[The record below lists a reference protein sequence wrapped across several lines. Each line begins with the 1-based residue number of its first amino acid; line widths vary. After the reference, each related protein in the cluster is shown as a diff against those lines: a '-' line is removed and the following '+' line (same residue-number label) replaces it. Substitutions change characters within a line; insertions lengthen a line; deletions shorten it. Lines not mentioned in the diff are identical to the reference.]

1 MQATITAIAIYALKA
16 ALTLALLYTPY
27 ILFMRKETLFGTNR
41 TTLLLALLL
50 SFAIPCIDIPALHI
64 DLPFVQE
71 YESVAANI
79 TFEEPQRAILAEE
92 TTTAEVKSMTL
103 GEAVYYFLSLPYIV
117 ITLVVAAKKIVELAR
132 IRRNIRRGTLWK
144 EEKEEYTIYCHAGE
158 TAPYSWMKNIVISQ
172 EDYEK
177 FGKEII
183 LHEEGHIRHRHSW
196 DMLLISAA
204 ESLQWFNPFV
214 HMLATDLKDLHE
226 FQADAYVLQR
236 ENNSKKYQ
244 MLIIKKAVGHASY
257 TLANSFNHSKNLKK
271 RITMMLKKKSNP
283 VRCATA
289 LYILPAAALTL
300 SLFASPQET
309 VGNNLADDPVSVHK
323 SSETFEKNDT
333 TEERIY
339 KVCEKLPEFPGGTK
353 ALLKFLG
360 ENTKYPEE
368 ARKNGKEGR
377 AFIQFVISTDGSVCD
392 VKVVKS
398 AGDESLDNEAMR
410 VIASMPKWEPGTQGG
425 EKVRVQYTL
434 PVAFHIN
441 KPQSEKSATENP
453 VKNQVAIPKDA
464 KKNDI
469 IYEVCEKQPEFPGG
483 AFALMKFLRD
493 NIKYPEEARKDTIQG
508 KAHIQFVV
516 NTDGSICDI
525 KVAKSAGN
533 ESLDKEAVRVVA
545 SMPKWEPG
553 TQSGEKVRVRFVLPI
568 TYRLQ

>member
-50 SFAIPCIDIPALHI
+50 SFAIPFIDIPALHI

-71 YESVAANI
+71 YESVTANI
-79 TFEEPQRAILAEE
+79 TFEEPQRAILAKEP
-92 TTTAEVKSMTL
+92 TTAEVKSMTL
-103 GEAVYYFLSLPYIV
+103 WEAVYYFLCLPYIV

-214 HMLATDLKDLHE
+214 HMLATDLKDIHE

-244 MLIIKKAVGHASY
+244 MLIIRKAVGHASY

-283 VRCATA
+283 WRSVAA
-289 LYILPAAALTL
+289 LYLLPATALTL
-300 SLFASPQET
+300 SLFASPQEAAGT
-309 VGNNLADDPVSVHK
+309 ESNEPLTATIGKV
-323 SSETFEKNDT
+323 SETFVKNDT
-333 TEERIY
+333 TVYQVVETA
-339 KVCEKLPEFPGGTK
+339 PTFPGGMDK
-353 ALLKFLG
+353 MLKYLRD
-360 ENTKYPEE
+360 NTKYPIECRE
-368 ARKNGKEGR
+368 KGIEGR
-377 AFIQFVISTDGSVCD
+377 TMVKFIVKKDGSIGNIEIEKSSGNENLDKEAIRVVSSMPNWGPGMQRGEAVNVSFVIPVTFKLQNPPKQETVTNVQITTANTNEDLIFR
-392 VKVVKS
+392 VV
-398 AGDESLDNEAMR
+398 EQM
-410 VIASMPKWEPGTQGG
+410 
-425 EKVRVQYTL
+425 
-434 PVAFHIN
+434 
-441 KPQSEKSATENP
+441 
-453 VKNQVAIPKDA
+453 
-464 KKNDI
+464 
-469 IYEVCEKQPEFPGG
+469 PEFSGG
-483 AFALMKFLRD
+483 MTALMKYLRE
-493 NIKYPEEARKDTIQG
+493 NIKYPEECAKENIEG
-508 KAHIQFVV
+508 KAFVSFVV
-516 NTDGSICDI
+516 KKDGSLSDI
-525 KVAKSAGN
+525 KIMKSSGNEKLDN
-533 ESLDKEAVRVVA
+533 ESLRVVSSMPNWKPGMQRGEAVN
-545 SMPKWEPG
+545 
-553 TQSGEKVRVRFVLPI
+553 VRFSLPI
-568 TYRLQ
+568 MFRLQ